1 MKYFI
6 YTQGILNIWELDMS
20 AITIVNPN
28 YGLLGLE
35 ETKKDKEVTS
45 TKGKKG
51 KPVVFATSTNPQK
64 TQPTPTFWDENTR
77 AILYN
82 ITQNTGI
89 APYKPTVLKDDN
101 TAIQHAQNHLID
113 LLKYYEG
120 DKYYYYEAITT
131 PYKDTYGNWTCG
143 FGELTNKPRTQ
154 ETAYKHLGET
164 IEQYAG
170 EVKRLL
176 NARIGKKTYENLPN
190 SIKEGLIDLCYNK
203 GLSKISQNKTLMNAL
218 KNKDYSTVIDNL
230 DYVYSGKTNAEKEE
244 NAGLYRRSF
253 NRMILATRDLKGK
266 ELEEAKKVINKFY
279 LKALNCHKNN
289 HIPTVEL
296 DKINENYKTG
306 KISIEPKSAES
317 TKIKVTNKYKGKG
330 LYSVAQD
337 AYNSIEDKGNIT
349 FKEFYKEFKKANRE
363 TESIILGTE
372 LNVPS
377 LNNLKA
383 QKEIAQKIENGED
396 FIPLLLTTAPKT
408 TPTAVS
414 KPLSQTDTTVKANE
428 TMVLKA
434 DTSLKNQEETSVEKE
449 GNEEQT
455 EKTTNGFWQ
464 KLGKAFP
471 GILLSFGAF
480 IFSFLNLFAGC
491 SRIKDTK
498 TLSNMSDEDQ
508 SKLQKML
515 DSKNVK
521 ITQDGDLYMI
531 TGEHTVQKGETIWK
545 ISRQYDIDE
554 NILCANNNIKNKN
567 QISEGQTLNIQKL
580 GYKVQKGE
588 NLFRIAKKF
597 GLTVEILKDVNN
609 IVDADKINTGQML
622 EIPGFIYT
630 VQPKDT
636 LFAISKRV
644 GVKLEDLIK
653 LNNLDKN
660 GIITPGQK
668 IKVIYNDSD
677 FAISADKKKITV
689 DKTTNT
695 TTEIV
700 NMSGVVKLDNRDL
713 LKQKRK
719 INGKVVAT
727 RAEFNPTKSG
737 PLSGKTII
745 INAGHGYSQ
754 GGIDAGTV
762 GLKGL
767 EDEWLI
773 NYDNSM
779 RLKDELC
786 AKGAKVIFLQ
796 GHRRLILSEI
806 KKSSNKAD
814 MFISVHVNSHDKATQ
829 DRTQVYYARQTQ
841 SKKLAQIMENKF
853 DKWIPQNETIADKD
867 KFTFEGKQDYAQS
880 KQANYDVLRAMEKNQ
895 NKPSVLWEVAFMVS
909 PKGRER
915 MKNPELMKDY
925 AQCMTDAVVEYF
937 KNNKA

>member
-1 MKYFI
+1 ML
-6 YTQGILNIWELDMS
+6 T
-20 AITIVNPN
+20 ITISNN
-28 YGLLGLE
+28 TLLGLE
-35 ETKKDKEVTS
+35 ETDKDKKVTS
-45 TKGKKG
+45 TKTKKT
-51 KPVVFATSTNPQK
+51 KPVVFATTPKAQK
-64 TQPTPTFWDENTR
+64 TQSTPTFWDENTR

-101 TAIQHAQNHLID
+101 TAIQHAQTHLID

-120 DKYYYYEAITT
+120 DNYYYYEAVTT
-131 PYKDTYGNWTCG
+131 PYKDTYNNYTCG

-230 DYVYSGKTNAEKEE
+230 DYVYSGKTNAKKEE

-266 ELEEAKKVINKFY
+266 ELEEAKKVIDKFY
-279 LKALNCHKNN
+279 IKALNCHKNN

-296 DKINENYKTG
+296 DKIYENYKTG
-306 KISIEPKSAES
+306 KISIKPRSAES
-317 TKIKVTNKYKGKG
+317 TKIKVTDKYKGKG
-330 LYSVAQD
+330 LYAVAQD

-349 FKEFYKEFKKANRE
+349 FKEFYEEFKKANRNPD
-363 TESIILGTE
+363 SIILGTE
-372 LNVPS
+372 LNVPPLS
-377 LNNLKA
+377 NLKA
-383 QKEIAQKIENGED
+383 QKEITEKIGKGED
-396 FIPLLLTTAPKT
+396 IIPLILTDTALANGAKTQSSAAVDTQTNTTAKT
-408 TPTAVS
+408 
-414 KPLSQTDTTVKANE
+414 NE
-428 TMVLKA
+428 TKMITVGTKLK
-434 DTSLKNQEETSVEKE
+434 SSEEASVETKE
-449 GNEEQT
+449 T
-455 EKTTNGFWQ
+455 KEKTETTKEGFWQ

-471 GILLSFGAF
+471 GLLLSFGAF
-480 IFSFLNLFAGC
+480 ILGFLNLFSGC
-491 SRIKDTK
+491 SRTENKDL
-498 TLSNMSDEDQ
+498 LSNMSDEDQ

-521 ITQDGDLYMI
+521 ITQDGDLYTI

-545 ISRQYDIDE
+545 ISRQYDIDD
-554 NILCANNNIKNKN
+554 NILCANNNIKDKN
-567 QISEGQTLNIQKL
+567 QISEGQVLNIQKL
-580 GYKVQKGE
+580 GYKVKKGE

-609 IVDADKINTGQML
+609 IVDADKINEGQML

-630 VQPKDT
+630 VKPKDT
-636 LFAISKRV
+636 LYAISKRV

-660 GIITPGQK
+660 GVISPGQK

-677 FAISADKKKITV
+677 FAISPDKKKITV

-700 NMSGVVKLDNRDL
+700 NMSGVVKLDNRNL

-754 GGIDAGTV
+754 GGIDVGTI

-773 NYDNSM
+773 NYDNGM

-796 GHRRLILSEI
+796 GHRRLIMSEL

-829 DRTQVYYARQTQ
+829 DRTQIYYAKQTQ

-853 DKWIPQNETIADKD
+853 DKWIPQNETIAEKD
-867 KFTFEGKQDYAQS
+867 KFIIEGKPDYAQS
-880 KQANYDVLRAMEKNQ
+880 KQANYDVLRTMEKIQ
-895 NKPSVLWEVAFMVS
+895 NKPSILWEVAFMVS

-915 MKNPELMKDY
+915 MKNPELMEDY
-925 AQCMTDAVVEYF
+925 AECMTDAVVEYF